1 MSLISLN
8 LQQRHPSIYRN
19 EVHRIYMVTTLEN
32 HGGAA
37 PRNQGDNNF
46 PRIDW
51 FRKSGR
57 SQLPKMDISF
67 YLLTP

>member
-1 MSLISLN
+1 
-8 LQQRHPSIYRN
+8 
-19 EVHRIYMVTTLEN
+19 MVTTLEN
-32 HGGAA
+32 HEGVA

-57 SQLPKMDISF
+57 SQLPRMDISF
-67 YLLTP
+67 YLLTNTMCRKLAKLKNSLIF

>member
-1 MSLISLN
+1 M
-8 LQQRHPSIYRN
+8 
-19 EVHRIYMVTTLEN
+19 IYMVTNLEN

-57 SQLPKMDISF
+57 SQLPRMDISF
-67 YLLTP
+67 YLLTSPLNLDVETLCSDCF

>member
-1 MSLISLN
+1 M
-8 LQQRHPSIYRN
+8 
-19 EVHRIYMVTTLEN
+19 IYMVTNLEN

-57 SQLPKMDISF
+57 SQLPRMDISF
-67 YLLTP
+67 YLLTDGTE

>member
-1 MSLISLN
+1 M
-8 LQQRHPSIYRN
+8 
-19 EVHRIYMVTTLEN
+19 IYMVTTLEN

-57 SQLPKMDISF
+57 SQLPRMDISF
-67 YLLTP
+67 YLLTIMTWTSAFFRRTVCHTKVR

>member
-1 MSLISLN
+1 
-8 LQQRHPSIYRN
+8 
-19 EVHRIYMVTTLEN
+19 MVTTLEN
-32 HGGAA
+32 HGGVA

-57 SQLPKMDISF
+57 SQLPRMDISF
-67 YLLTP
+67 YLLTDGTE